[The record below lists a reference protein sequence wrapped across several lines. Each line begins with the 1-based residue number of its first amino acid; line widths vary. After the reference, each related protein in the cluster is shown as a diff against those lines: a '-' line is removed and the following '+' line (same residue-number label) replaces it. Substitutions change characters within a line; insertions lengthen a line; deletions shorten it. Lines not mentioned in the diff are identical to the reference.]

1 MLWLHAIIVSNQDTG
16 WNPLDIWGGGGGGGG
31 GHIMAALTCA
41 TREYHLKKHRAVGV
55 PKK

>member
-1 MLWLHAIIVSNQDTG
+1 MVTCYYSEYARHRVEPMRYFGG
-16 WNPLDIWGGGGGGGG
+16 WWGG